1 LIDETGRQLGIYPIR
16 EALQVAEEKGLDLVE
31 VAPNARPPVCRLL
44 NYSKFMYERAR
55 KEREARRA
63 QRRVDIK
70 EIQVR
75 PKTAEH
81 DLRVKLERGRR
92 FLNEGHKLRVR
103 VRFRGREITHRD
115 LALELLARIAQEF
128 EEEAV
133 VEQQPAMEGRAMLM
147 ILAPKK
153 KEVAKA

>member
-1 LIDETGRQLGIYPIR
+1 MIDETGRQLGIYPIR